1 MKCSIHIGTEP
12 LFSEGI
18 SPLIYGEFVEYIYG
32 MIPGMWS
39 ERIRDRSFTGF
50 LQPTM
55 YYRKEVDFPEP
66 AWQFFTC
73 GDKLRRYYFPV
84 DAVYDLDPVNAF
96 NGEQSARIR
105 VGGRGEFLAGI
116 KQTGISV
123 KAGERLN
130 VEMYM
135 RGDMAVEEVQVII
148 GREYGVYADRY
159 ASCTFK
165 NITQEWQRYEAV
177 VTVEG
182 TDRAASF
189 MIALDKPGTI
199 WVDKV
204 SLMPEESRD
213 GWRPEIVEAVKAVK
227 PGIIRFGGSS
237 LIWFDWRTCIG
248 PREKRVPFMNRYWG
262 TVEELD
268 VGLDEFL
275 RFCELVE
282 AEPLIC
288 VNSNTSTPEDIARQV
303 EYVNGAATTEM
314 GRLRT
319 ENGHTAPYGVKY
331 WQVGNEQ
338 AGPAYE
344 AVLEE
349 YIAAMKAKDPSILL
363 LAASGSD
370 SLVTGFGGKV
380 DYICPHFYSHEIEDA
395 VRETQQLRESI
406 DREAGARGMK
416 LGITEWNS
424 TAADWGE
431 PRARLQTLANGLF
444 CARMFNH
451 FQRNGDLI
459 RIANRSNLV
468 NSCYSGSIQTSGDDI
483 YCTPAYYVQK
493 VYSTLSGNVALRADS
508 DDPALDL
515 SATASADGRSCIVWI
530 VNPEGA
536 ARECEIEIEGCG
548 QPEAVRVIT
557 LTGPSPDAVNSIGR
571 PRHIAPVEEAL
582 QAGEAVKVM
591 LPPWS
596 LTGVE
601 MEFKIF

>member
-1 MKCSIHIGTEP
+1 
-12 LFSEGI
+12 
-18 SPLIYGEFVEYIYG
+18 
-32 MIPGMWS
+32 
-39 ERIRDRSFTGF
+39 
-50 LQPTM
+50 
-55 YYRKEVDFPEP
+55 
-66 AWQFFTC
+66 
-73 GDKLRRYYFPV
+73 
-84 DAVYDLDPVNAF
+84 
-96 NGEQSARIR
+96 
-105 VGGRGEFLAGI
+105 
-116 KQTGISV
+116 
-123 KAGERLN
+123 
-130 VEMYM
+130 
-135 RGDMAVEEVQVII
+135 
-148 GREYGVYADRY
+148 
-159 ASCTFK
+159 
-165 NITQEWQRYEAV
+165 
-177 VTVEG
+177 
-182 TDRAASF
+182 
-189 MIALDKPGTI
+189 
-199 WVDKV
+199 
-204 SLMPEESRD
+204 
-213 GWRPEIVEAVKAVK
+213 
-227 PGIIRFGGSS
+227 
-237 LIWFDWRTCIG
+237 
-248 PREKRVPFMNRYWG
+248 MNRYWG

-380 DYICPHFYSHEIEDA
+380 DYICPHFYSHDIGDA
-395 VRETQQLRESI
+395 VKETRQLRESI
-406 DREAGARGMK
+406 DGEAGARGMK
-416 LGITEWNS
+416 LGITEWNN

-468 NSCYSGSIQTSGDDI
+468 NSCYSGSIQTSGEDI

-493 VYSTLSGNVALRADS
+493 LYSTLSGSVALRSDS
-508 DDPALDL
+508 DDPTLDL
-515 SATASADGRSCIVWI
+515 SASASADGRRCIVWI
-530 VNPEGA
+530 VNPDRA
-536 ARECEIEIEGCG
+536 ARECEIEIEGCS
-548 QPEAVRVIT
+548 QPEAVRVIR
-557 LTGPSPDAVNSIGR
+557 LSGSSPDAVNSIGR

-582 QAGEAVKVM
+582 KAGEAVNVM